1 MRYKQGQS
9 EEKGWQ
15 EAKEA
20 CRIKQFLSSDKI
32 QLANSEVFCHNK
44 QAEKVQ
50 EVDI

>member
-20 CRIKQFLSSDKI
+20 CRIKLFLSSDKI

-50 EVDI
+50 VDI